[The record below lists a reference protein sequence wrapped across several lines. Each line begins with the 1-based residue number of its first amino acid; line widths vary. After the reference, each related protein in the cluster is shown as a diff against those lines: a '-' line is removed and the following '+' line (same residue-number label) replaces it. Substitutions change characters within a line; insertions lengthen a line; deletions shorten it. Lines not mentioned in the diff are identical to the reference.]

1 MIQLVC
7 LTVRNGKDC
16 PFMSKKGC
24 SFNGGICHGIVEKC
38 EGCNRKIGFS
48 SKWYCTAYPDP
59 SQKWK
64 TGNCNLASHVVKAV
78 APESKIKVNPLKA
91 SKRAAK

>member
-1 MIQLVC
+1 MVC

>member
-1 MIQLVC
+1 
-7 LTVRNGKDC
+7 
-16 PFMSKKGC
+16 MSKKGC

-64 TGNCNLASHVVKAV
+64 TGNCNLASQVVKAV